1 MKLHAALITLMLC
14 FLVSSM
20 ALAQVPGTMT
30 YHGHL
35 TRNADAVNAPVEVSF
50 KLFDSETGGT
60 TVWEQPATTIDVVD
74 GRFTAIL
81 GESSPLD
88 PNVFNGDERWL
99 EVTVGDETLAPRTA
113 VGSMPYSLRA
123 GDAQTIQGKLPS
135 ELGGNAAGLDE
146 ILSQLSDLQ
155 NQVLALQTAL
165 DEKANTADVTA
176 LQTALQN
183 ALSGKADKTDVTA
196 LQTALSSKADKT
208 DVTALQTALSSK
220 ADETDVTTLQSQV
233 TDQAGKVLA
242 LEEKTAPMSVNTIH
256 GKKAVVFRAVNL
268 HVQSGSGS
276 TTSTP
281 NGLGNLVIGYDNGA
295 AENKTG
301 SHNLILGNGHTY
313 TSYGGIVSGNGNQ
326 ITGASAS
333 AIGGTSNEAS
343 GTNSVV
349 LAGRLNKA
357 TNSQAVVSGGSSNTA
372 SGLYSSVSGG
382 STNTATG
389 DSSSVSG
396 GTYNKAEGFDSSIS
410 GGYLN
415 IANGNYSS
423 VTGGQQNSALG
434 SGSSILGGT
443 SNIAEGNYSSIAGGS
458 NNKATAQSTSVSGG
472 YANKAEGNY
481 SSISGGSNLTATSQY
496 QWRAG
501 TYSSP

>member
-113 VGSMPYSLRA
+113 VGSMPYALRA
-123 GDAQTIQGKLPS
+123 GDAQTIQGKSPS
-135 ELGGNAAGLDE
+135 ELGNNTAGLDE

-176 LQTALQN
+176 LETALQN

-208 DVTALQTALSSK
+208 DVT
-220 ADETDVTTLQSQV
+220 TLQNQV
-233 TDQAGKVLA
+233 ADQAGKVLA
-242 LEEKTAPMSVNTIH
+242 LEEKTAPMSISTIH

-276 TTSTP
+276 TTGTP

-396 GTYNKAEGFDSSIS
+396 GTYNEAKGLDSSIL

-458 NNKATAQSTSVSGG
+458 NNKATAQYTSIAGG
-472 YANKAEGNY
+472 YAHKAEGNY
-481 SSISGGSNLTATSQY
+481 SSISGGTSLTTTSQY